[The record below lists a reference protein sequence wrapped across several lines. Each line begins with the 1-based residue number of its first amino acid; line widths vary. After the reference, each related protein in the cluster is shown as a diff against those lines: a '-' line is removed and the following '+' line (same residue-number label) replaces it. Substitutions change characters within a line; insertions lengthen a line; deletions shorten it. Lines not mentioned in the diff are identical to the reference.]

1 MIIGTKRKL
10 TDENGENLLP
20 NFTLDGETIQHKN
33 ATKYLGV
40 QIDNQLKWKDHIS
53 QVSSK
58 VVRAI
63 GYIKY
68 ARKFIPRETLRM
80 LYLGPVEPHFRYCCS
95 VWGSC
100 GTVLRQKIEK
110 LQNRAVRIITFSPYN
125 AQTSP
130 LLKHLKLPS
139 IQDMIQQ
146 ETVGM
151 VYKAITNQA
160 PEYLS
165 VLFNRVSVMTG
176 RAIRNANINLRP
188 PRLNTTLA
196 HNCFAH
202 RRALLWNNLPTE
214 IKSAK
219 SYESFKNRLKK
230 QQHLSVDVN
239 LA

>member
-1 MIIGTKRKL
+1 M
-10 TDENGENLLP
+10 
-20 NFTLDGETIQHKN
+20 
-33 ATKYLGV
+33 
-40 QIDNQLKWKDHIS
+40 
-53 QVSSK
+53 
-58 VVRAI
+58 RAI

-68 ARKFIPRETLRM
+68 ARKFLPRETLRM
-80 LYLGPVEPHFRYCCS
+80 LYLGLVEPHFRYCCS

-100 GTVLRQKIEK
+100 STVLRQKIEK
-110 LQNRAVRIITFSPYN
+110 LQNRAVKIITFNLYN

-151 VYKAITNQA
+151 VYKPINNHPQ
-160 PEYLS
+160 EYLS
-165 VLFNRVSVMTG
+165 VLLNRVSAMTG
-176 RAIRNANINLRP
+176 RTIRNANINLRL

-202 RRALLWNNLPTE
+202 RGALLWNSLQTE

-230 QQHLSVDVN
+230 QQQSYQSI
-239 LA
+239 

>member
-1 MIIGTKRKL
+1 MAFVYTKFY
-10 TDENGENLLP
+10 T
-20 NFTLDGETIQHKN
+20 
-33 ATKYLGV
+33 
-40 QIDNQLKWKDHIS
+40 
-53 QVSSK
+53 
-58 VVRAI
+58 
-63 GYIKY
+63 
-68 ARKFIPRETLRM
+68 
-80 LYLGPVEPHFRYCCS
+80 S
-95 VWGSC
+95 V
-100 GTVLRQKIEK
+100 EK

-151 VYKAITNQA
+151 VYKAINNQA

-176 RAIRNANINLRP
+176 STIRNASINLRP

-196 HNCFAH
+196 HNCFTH

-219 SYESFKNRLKK
+219 SYESFKNRLKNNSIY
-230 QQHLSVDVN
+230 QSM
-239 LA
+239 

>member
-1 MIIGTKRKL
+1 MYRNLQPISFSSQLWKKCKINLVVVNATGFRGTFSFSSKIFAGYLDKATSMIIGTKRKL

-20 NFTLDGETIQHKN
+20 NFALDGEPILHKN

-68 ARKFIPRETLRM
+68 ATKCVPRETLRL
-80 LYLGPVEPHFRYCCS
+80 LYLGLVEPHFRYCCS

-110 LQNRAVRIITFSPYN
+110 LQNRAVRIISFSLYN

-139 IQDMIQQ
+139 IQDTIQQ

-151 VYKAITNQA
+151 VYKAISNQA

-165 VLFNRVSVMTG
+165 VLFNRVS
-176 RAIRNANINLRP
+176 AIALFTLHKLTRVRP
-188 PRLNTTLA
+188 G
-196 HNCFAH
+196 
-202 RRALLWNNLPTE
+202 
-214 IKSAK
+214 
-219 SYESFKNRLKK
+219 LK
-230 QQHLSVDVN
+230 
-239 LA
+239 